1 MTDNKVIPL
10 WGRVSPG
17 EAEESARQA
26 YRRRMYQD
34 RLEQYD
40 QEDFDFEQG
49 IHDQIARLRD
59 ICDGDSLPFR
69 HGDQVLPVPFHLFVD
84 ALDKKLR
91 SGMAALRIDED
102 PEGGKV
108 AQIIPLRR
116 SIKPKKPKS
125 PYEVTPAMPVRKTLS
140 PEELEERRIKLE
152 AMKAERLHVREE
164 RLDFMRSRY
173 GEEPARAYATLM
185 GWR

>member
-1 MTDNKVIPL
+1 MTDNNVIDL
-10 WGRVSPG
+10 WGTPEMDPER
-17 EAEESARQA
+17 AEEAARE
-26 YRRRMYQD
+26 RFRD
-34 RLEQYD
+34 ETI
-40 QEDFDFEQG
+40 DFEQG

-69 HGDQVLPVPFHLFVD
+69 HGDQILPVPFHLFVD

-102 PEGGKV
+102 PEEGKV
-108 AQIIPLRR
+108 AQIIPLKR

-125 PYEVTPAMPVRKTLS
+125 PYEVIPAMPVRKTLS

-152 AMKAERLHVREE
+152 AMKAERLRIREE
-164 RLDFMRSRY
+164 RLAYLRDQY
-173 GEEPARAYATLM
+173 GESQAQAYAALL